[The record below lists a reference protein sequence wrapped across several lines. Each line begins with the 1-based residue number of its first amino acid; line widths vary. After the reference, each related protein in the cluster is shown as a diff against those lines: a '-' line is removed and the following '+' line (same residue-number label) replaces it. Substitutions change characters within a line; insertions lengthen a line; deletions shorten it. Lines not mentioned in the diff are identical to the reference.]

1 MKKLI
6 ALMLLGMGSLQ
17 LIAYEKACYI
27 MRPYN
32 RPQPPSMAVAY
43 SYSYIIPAT
52 AVKPEIKK
60 VCYISLS
67 PTDRARI
74 RASLKNMGQNKRVTE
89 GMAHQFKN
97 TVTGRVLQDMLRI
110 NSRMTVSGVLNTI
123 APKI

>member
-1 MKKLI
+1 
-6 ALMLLGMGSLQ
+6 MLLSMGSVPLM
-17 LIAYEKACYI
+17 AYEKACYI

-32 RPQPPSMAVAY
+32 HPQPPSMAVAY

-67 PTDRARI
+67 PTDRVRI
-74 RASLKNMGQNKRVTE
+74 RASLKNMAQNKRVTE

-97 TVTGRVLQDMLRI
+97 TVTGKVLLDMLRI
-110 NSRMTVSGVLNTI
+110 NSRMTVSGVLN
-123 APKI
+123 KIVSKI